1 MVKRATRLFAG
12 LPATEEIEFG
22 AVFFR
27 MDLADTCAWGGDLGV
42 VSSWPA
48 GRWVS
53 CVWASA
59 LGGEREG
66 GEEVMRPRLGMLRLY
81 GGAIVRKQ
89 SGIMRKLS

>member
-1 MVKRATRLFAG
+1 MLFAG

-48 GRWVS
+48 DRWVS

-66 GEEVMRPRLGMLRLY
+66 GEAVMRPRLGTLRLY
-81 GGAIVRKQ
+81 GGAIVRNP
-89 SGIMRKLS
+89 SGMMRKLC